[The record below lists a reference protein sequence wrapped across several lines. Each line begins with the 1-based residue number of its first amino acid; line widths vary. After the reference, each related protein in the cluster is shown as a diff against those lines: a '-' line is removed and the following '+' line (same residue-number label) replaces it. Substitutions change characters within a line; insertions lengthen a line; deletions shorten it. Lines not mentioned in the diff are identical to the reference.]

1 MKNNNKQP
9 DVYVPTRE
17 EFDEFCA
24 HSKNEHDCVPYT
36 LHHNF
41 LCRHH
46 DSFLLDEI
54 LSIVL

>member
-24 HSKNEHDCVPYT
+24 HGMKLDDEEWIDAIWNLVSKAGWKKKKCFN
-36 LHHNF
+36 
-41 LCRHH
+41 
-46 DSFLLDEI
+46 LL
-54 LSIVL
+54 